1 MSETNSSSDWIYI
14 LLTLLTIGLSMV
26 KSLSKKDKKTEA
38 RSFSPENNAEEVPEY
53 DRENTIVEEY
63 IDEEERTDSEYSF
76 SPEHEGATK
85 KCLRE
90 IPTSEEEN
98 SDTGETDFDLKKAV
112 IYNEILNR
120 KYE

>member
-26 KSLSKKDKKTEA
+26 KSLSKKDKKTDA
-38 RSFSPENNAEEVPEY
+38 VSSSPENDTEELPEF
-53 DRENTIVEEY
+53 DWENTIVERHTD
-63 IDEEERTDSEYSF
+63 IEEKTDTTYSF
-76 SPEHEGATK
+76 KPEHEGGTREYSRTATN
-85 KCLRE
+85 
-90 IPTSEEEN
+90 EEN
-98 SDTGETDFDLKKAV
+98 DSDTGETDFDLKKAV